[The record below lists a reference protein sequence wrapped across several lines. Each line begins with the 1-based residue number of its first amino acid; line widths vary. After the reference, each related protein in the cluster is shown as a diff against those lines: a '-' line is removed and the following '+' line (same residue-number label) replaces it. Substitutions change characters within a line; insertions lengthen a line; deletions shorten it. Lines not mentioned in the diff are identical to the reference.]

1 VKIVNSPT
9 AGWRVLRKLSVAAAC
24 VGLLT
29 VSAPAVANA
38 SLAPALSKPTV
49 VSFKVAPSHLS
60 AAGGLVTLTAK
71 VSGATTCTFGG
82 HGTDTVSC
90 SSGTAKIKDK
100 LGPNKTTK
108 KRTIVLTLLVKGK
121 GGTAPKATVKV
132 TEAAKVSTSTTTPPT
147 TAPAATTTTSANSAT
162 TCVGPCTFTFSAGP
176 DYNDFVSVELNN
188 ITQGVQCPNSQN
200 GGCAATAAQQMDQVN
215 ITMCAGG
222 GGVTGV
228 SRAITN
234 FTLTAASGATAT
246 LDPVSSN
253 PNVSTAFGNNSTL
266 AAGLCDTGNLWFDLT
281 ANTQWQTLTYK
292 YTADTNFSDVVLYS
306 WNAP

>member
-1 VKIVNSPT
+1 M
-9 AGWRVLRKLSVAAAC
+9 L
-24 VGLLT
+24 
-29 VSAPAVANA
+29 
-38 SLAPALSKPTV
+38 
-49 VSFKVAPSHLS
+49 
-60 AAGGLVTLTAK
+60 
-71 VSGATTCTFGG
+71 
-82 HGTDTVSC
+82 D
-90 SSGTAKIKDK
+90 
-100 LGPNKTTK
+100 
-108 KRTIVLTLLVKGK
+108 
-121 GGTAPKATVKV
+121 
-132 TEAAKVSTSTTTPPT
+132 
-147 TAPAATTTTSANSAT
+147 
-162 TCVGPCTFTFSAGP
+162 
-176 DYNDFVSVELNN
+176 N

>member
-1 VKIVNSPT
+1 VKIVNSPM
-9 AGWRVLRKLSVAAAC
+9 AGWRVLRKLSVAATC

-82 HGTDTVSC
+82 HGTETVTC
-90 SSGTAKIKDK
+90 TSGTAQIKDK
-100 LGPNKTTK
+100 LGPNKTAK
-108 KRTIVLTLLVKGK
+108 KRTIVLSLVVKGK

-132 TEAAKVSTSTTTPPT
+132 TEAAKGSTTTPPT
-147 TAPAATTTTSANSAT
+147 TAPAPTTTTSPSSSAT
-162 TCVGPCTFTFSAGP
+162 SCTGPCTFTFPAP
-176 DYNDFVSVELNN
+176 DYNDFTSVEFNG
-188 ITQGVQCPNSQN
+188 ITQGVQCPNAQN
-200 GGCAATAAQQMDQVN
+200 GGCAATSAQQIDQVS

-222 GGVTGV
+222 SGVQGV
-228 SRAITN
+228 SKALTD
-234 FTLTAASGATAT
+234 FTLTAASGATAS

-253 PNVSTAFGNNSTL
+253 PDVSTGFGNFSTL

-281 ANTQWQTLTYK
+281 ANTQWNSLTFNFTSDSFTIKQT
-292 YTADTNFSDVVLYS
+292 YTWA
-306 WNAP
+306 A

>member
-9 AGWRVLRKLSVAAAC
+9 AGWRVLRKLSLAAAC

-49 VSFKVAPSHLS
+49 VSFKAAPSHLS
-60 AAGGLVTLTAK
+60 AGGGLVTLTAK
-71 VSGATTCTFGG
+71 VTGATTCTFGG
-82 HGTDTVSC
+82 HGTSTVSC
-90 SSGTAKIKDK
+90 TSGSAKIKDK

-108 KRTIVLTLLVKGK
+108 TRTIVLTLSVKGK
-121 GGTAPKATVKV
+121 GGTAKASVKV
-132 TEAAKVSTSTTTPPT
+132 TESPKGSTSTTTPPT
-147 TAPAATTTTSANSAT
+147 TAAPTTTTSANTAT

-176 DYNDFVSVELNN
+176 DYNDFVSVELNSV
-188 ITQGVQCPNSQN
+188 TQAVQCPNSQN
-200 GGCAATAAQQMDQVN
+200 GGCAATSAQQIDQVN

-281 ANTQWQTLTYK
+281 ANTEWQTLTYK

>member
-1 VKIVNSPT
+1 MKIVNSPT

-90 SSGTAKIKDK
+90 TSGTAKIKDK

-108 KRTIVLTLLVKGK
+108 KRTIVLTLVVKGK

-147 TAPAATTTTSANSAT
+147 TAAPTTTTANSSST
-162 TCVGPCTFTFSAGP
+162 SCVGPCTFTFPAP
-176 DYNDFVSVELNN
+176 DYNDFTSVEFNS
-188 ITQGVQCPNSQN
+188 ITQGVQCPNAQT
-200 GGCAATAAQQMDQVN
+200 GGCAATSAQQIDQVSV
-215 ITMCAGG
+215 TMCAGG
-222 GGVTGV
+222 SGVQGV
-228 SRAITN
+228 SKALTD
-234 FTLTAASGATAT
+234 FTLTSASGATASPSHRVT
-246 LDPVSSN
+246 CCS
-253 PNVSTAFGNNSTL
+253 G
-266 AAGLCDTGNLWFDLT
+266 
-281 ANTQWQTLTYK
+281 
-292 YTADTNFSDVVLYS
+292 
-306 WNAP
+306 

>member
-49 VSFKVAPSHLS
+49 ISFKAAPSKLS

-82 HGTDTVSC
+82 HGTETVSC
-90 SSGTAKIKDK
+90 TGGTAKIKDK

-108 KRTIVLTLLVKGK
+108 KRTIVLSLVVKGK

-132 TEAAKVSTSTTTPPT
+132 TEAAKVLTSTTTPPT
-147 TAPAATTTTSANSAT
+147 TAAPTTTTTPGSAT
-162 TCVGPCTFTFSAGP
+162 GLSYDLWRPMHVHVLGWTGLQRLRLGRAERRHSRRTVPQLAKWWLCRHSGPADRPGEHHDVRRRRRGYRGIESHH
-176 DYNDFVSVELNN
+176 ELHLD
-188 ITQGVQCPNSQN
+188 
-200 GGCAATAAQQMDQVN
+200 GCKR
-215 ITMCAGG
+215 CH
-222 GGVTGV
+222 
-228 SRAITN
+228 
-234 FTLTAASGATAT
+234 
-246 LDPVSSN
+246 
-253 PNVSTAFGNNSTL
+253 GN
-266 AAGLCDTGNLWFDLT
+266 ARPG
-281 ANTQWQTLTYK
+281 
-292 YTADTNFSDVVLYS
+292 
-306 WNAP
+306 